1 MDMGKQSSFLHVSVL
16 NIDILIYSPV
26 FYPVNFAVFRM
37 QLLTGLLLSCVSIL
51 APVWL
56 QNFTGNITVGFD
68 AWKNLANVLK
78 HFSKICMLHQR
89 SFQLLFVPWNK
100 LLVQFYK
107 SCNYLGLNFY
117 SLRCF
122 KKIDTTGEGAL
133 F

>member
-1 MDMGKQSSFLHVSVL
+1 
-16 NIDILIYSPV
+16 
-26 FYPVNFAVFRM
+26 M
-37 QLLTGLLLSCVSIL
+37 QLLTELLLSCVSIL
-51 APVWL
+51 APVRL
-56 QNFTGNITVGFD
+56 QNFTGNITVVFD

-107 SCNYLGLNFY
+107 SYNYLGLNFY
-117 SLRCF
+117 SLCCF
-122 KKIDTTGEGAL
+122 KELDTAGKGAL